1 MGAAATEAEGVA
13 EVAVCLEVLVGAEE
27 GERRAQGAEGAAAA
41 FSHTSRRSRAS
52 TLS

>member
-1 MGAAATEAEGVA
+1 MGAAAMEAEGVV
-13 EVAVCLEVLVGAEE
+13 EGAVCLEVLVGAEE

-41 FSHTSRRSRAS
+41 SSHTSRRSRAS